1 MSESFTK
8 QAQALDEQAYQA
20 LKQALELS
28 KWPNGERLTSEQKEI
43 CMQTI
48 ISYESLHLP
57 EEQRSGYM
65 PQGCQSKTVDGIA
78 ADITSI
84 IQKN

>member
-1 MSESFTK
+1 MSESFTE

-20 LKQALELS
+20 LKQALELG
-28 KWPNGERLTSEQKEI
+28 KWPNGERLSREQQEI

-48 ISYESLHLP
+48 ISYEALHLP

-65 PQGCQSKTVDGIA
+65 PQGCKSQKADTITTV
-78 ADITSI
+78 
-84 IQKN
+84 QKD

>member
-1 MSESFTK
+1 MSESFTE

-28 KWPNGERLTSEQKEI
+28 KWPNGDRLTSEQKEI

-48 ISYESLHLP
+48 ISYETLHLT
-57 EEQRSGYM
+57 EEERSGYM
-65 PQGCQSKTVDGIA
+65 PNTCKSKSADTIA
-78 ADITSI
+78 IV
-84 IQKN
+84 QKD

>member
-1 MSESFTK
+1 MSELFTE

-28 KWPNGERLTSEQKEI
+28 KWPNGDRLTSEQKEI

-48 ISYESLHLP
+48 ISYEALHLT
-57 EEQRSGYM
+57 EEERSGYM
-65 PQGCQSKTVDGIA
+65 PSGCKSNSADTIATV
-78 ADITSI
+78 
-84 IQKN
+84 QKD

>member
-1 MSESFTK
+1 MSELFTE

-28 KWPNGERLTSEQKEI
+28 KWANGERLTSEQKEI

-48 ISYESLHLP
+48 ISYEALHLA
-57 EEQRSGYM
+57 EEERSGYM
-65 PQGCQSKTVDGIA
+65 PQACKSNSADTIA
-78 ADITSI
+78 IV
-84 IQKN
+84 QKD